1 MSYKVEIKPSGHLC
15 EVAEGETVLEAALRQ
30 GFAFPYSCRGGSCGS
45 CKGKL
50 LGGEVEYRGGKPIA
64 LTEKDAANRGAV
76 FCQAV
81 PKSDLVI
88 EIKEIGA
95 IKDLVVKILP
105 CRVAKMERLAS
116 DVMRLFLKLPQTER
130 LQFVAGQYIDILLR
144 DGRRRSFSLAN
155 APQDDAFLEL
165 HVRWIEN
172 GSFTTQ
178 VFTQMKEKDLLRLEG
193 PLGSFFLREDSNR
206 PVILVAGGTGF
217 APMKAIIEHAFASGA
232 KREIILYWGA
242 RNLES
247 LYLHDLA
254 ELWAVTHA
262 NFRFVPVLSEPKDQ
276 DGWRGRT
283 GFVHQAV
290 VDDFADLLGYDVY
303 ASGPPAMVDAG
314 RDTFL
319 SRGLPEEQYFSD
331 AFTFAQEAI
340 TN

>member
-1 MSYKVEIKPSGHLC
+1 
-15 EVAEGETVLEAALRQ
+15 
-30 GFAFPYSCRGGSCGS
+30 
-45 CKGKL
+45 
-50 LGGEVEYRGGKPIA
+50 
-64 LTEKDAANRGAV
+64 V

-95 IKDLVVKILP
+95 LKDLVVKILP

-116 DVMRLFLKLPQTER
+116 DVMRLLLKLPQTER

-155 APQDDAFLEL
+155 APHDDAFLEL

-193 PLGSFFLREDSNR
+193 PLGSFFLREDSVR
-206 PVILVAGGTGF
+206 PVVLVAGGTGF
-217 APMKAIIEHAFASGA
+217 APMKAMVEHAIASGS
-232 KREIILYWGA
+232 KRNIVLYWGA

-247 LYLHDLA
+247 LYLHNLA
-254 ELWAVTHA
+254 ESWAATHA
-262 NFRFVPVLSEPKDQ
+262 NIRFVPVLSEPKAEDHWQ
-276 DGWRGRT
+276 GRT

-290 VDDFADLLGYDVY
+290 ADDYADLSGFDVY

-314 RDTFL
+314 RAAFFG
-319 SRGLPEEQYFSD
+319 RGLPEEQYFSD
-331 AFTFAQEAI
+331 AFTFAQVGD
-340 TN
+340 